1 MQELTLNEKGDELN
15 SKTNNSI
22 PKEIVKNIFNIEDI
36 EPTVLVE
43 NKNKYF
49 ILELLD
55 TKNIQSK
62 LSSDKIRKQILSELQ
77 TNIKREILSEIISKI
92 NQNNFKKSDFEKLSK
107 EKNLSIKKVTLDSQ
121 RDNTILKDEFL
132 KQIYSFPEKKIIVSH
147 DIKLQENFLIYI
159 EKINHMNIDKKSQEY
174 EKYFDLSKIKLASEL
189 LNTYDGYIKKKYE
202 MDINY
207 KALDTVKNYFN

>member
-1 MQELTLNEKGDELN
+1 M
-15 SKTNNSI
+15 
-22 PKEIVKNIFNIEDI
+22 KNIFNIEDI

-43 NKNKYF
+43 NNNKYF

-132 KQIYSFPEKKIIVSH
+132 KQIYSFPEKKINV
-147 DIKLQENFLIYI
+147 
-159 EKINHMNIDKKSQEY
+159 
-174 EKYFDLSKIKLASEL
+174 
-189 LNTYDGYIKKKYE
+189 
-202 MDINY
+202 
-207 KALDTVKNYFN
+207 